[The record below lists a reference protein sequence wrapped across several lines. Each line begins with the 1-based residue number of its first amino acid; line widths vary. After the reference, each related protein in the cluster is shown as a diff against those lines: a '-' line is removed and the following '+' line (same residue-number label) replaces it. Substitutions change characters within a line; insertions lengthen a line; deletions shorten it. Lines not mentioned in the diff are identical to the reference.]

1 MVVVGEGRGG
11 RWVVGVVAVG
21 GSREG
26 EVEDGGV
33 ECGNGV
39 NDCVGGWWGLEW
51 EWMYVGG
58 WVGEV

>member
-39 NDCVGGWWGLEW
+39 ND
-51 EWMYVGG
+51 
-58 WVGEV
+58 